1 MLSVMGCAA
10 QSRNGSESDR
20 PSWVPNLSNLPLVTS
35 KGSKATLI
43 SELKPGPYQVSSLA
57 IGEEKDLA
65 RQRGEG
71 FGFVRSAPI
80 ERYLGEVRSK
90 LLGSSG
96 VTGVPGSVMIQ
107 ASSEFN
113 AISTAD
119 GNVYVTMSCLESLS
133 TADEVAAI
141 LAHELSHVLLTHHTS
156 SVVVNMQRK
165 GQALHEIAVS
175 AKTALSASKTV
186 AKSDARGLANEQ
198 LALDVT
204 DKLAFPAW
212 NRREEREAD
221 LLGVDLLVRAGYARQ
236 AMITMLEKLQAW
248 EQQTAASEE
257 SFWDRLKQTAQR
269 NPGEAV
275 SVAYAQVVDVVS
287 VRHPKT
293 EERISEVV
301 EYLERHYAELKLTEP
316 QTVPW
321 KTVTDRADV
330 AQVWRNYHS
339 AFSARKL
346 LEKGNNQEAYPA
358 AKAAATGRTATDA
371 YPNWVLYLSAGSLGR
386 QREALDAL
394 RRAISSRDPV
404 PQIYEEMISHYEQA
418 GNIDVAL
425 NWTDKASVTFGKAPR
440 WTPTKIRLL
449 RKAGRT
455 GDAETLTLSCSVDT
469 PEWKRPCQKA
479 NQTPAGRGQR

>member
-1 MLSVMGCAA
+1 MLSLAGCAA
-10 QSRNGSESDR
+10 QSAKEGEGGKA
-20 PSWVPNLSNLPLVTS
+20 SWVPDLSNVPFVTS
-35 KGSKATLI
+35 KGTKATLI
-43 SELKPGPYQVSSLA
+43 SGLKPGPYQLSMLA

-71 FGFVRSAPI
+71 FGFVRSAPV
-80 ERYLGEVRSK
+80 ERYLSEVRSK
-90 LLGSSG
+90 LLAGSG
-96 VTGVPGSVMIQ
+96 VTGVPGRVMIQ
-107 ASSEFN
+107 ASPEFN

-119 GNVYVTMSCLESLS
+119 GNVYVTMGCLESLK

-141 LAHELSHVLLTHHTS
+141 LAHELSHVLLTHHS
-156 SVVVNMQRK
+156 SDVVVKMQRK

-175 AKTALSASKTV
+175 TKTALSPSKTV
-186 AKSDARGLANEQ
+186 AKSDARGLANER

-236 AMITMLEKLQAW
+236 AMITMLEKLHAW
-248 EQQTAASEE
+248 EQQTADSEGA
-257 SFWDRLKQTAQR
+257 FWDRLKEAAQR

-275 SVAYAQVVDVVS
+275 SVAYEQVVDVVS

-293 EERISEVV
+293 EERISEAA
-301 EYLERHYAELKLTEP
+301 EYLERHYADVKLAEP
-316 QTVPW
+316 QTGPW
-321 KTVTDRADV
+321 KTVTDRGDV
-330 AQVWRNYHS
+330 SPVLRNYRS
-339 AFSARKL
+339 AFSARRL
-346 LEKGNNQEAYPA
+346 LEKGNNQEAYTS
-358 AKAAATGRTATDA
+358 AKAAAIGETATDA

-394 RRAISSRDPV
+394 RRAISSPEAV

-418 GNIDVAL
+418 GNIGVAL
-425 NWTDKASVTFGKAPR
+425 NWTDKASATFGKAPR

-455 GDAETLTLSCSVDT
+455 ADAETLTLSCSVDT
-469 PEWKRPCQKA
+469 PEWKRLCQKA